1 MLDQKILKKRL
12 QRKFDQRI
20 TIKKRK
26 VEIKADREVVT
37 WENYYSCLSNPIE
50 LYGAELYNAINI
62 KFNSTAVFEVRYCK
76 LIEAMRF
83 KEKEFSL
90 EFNGMIF
97 NIYQIDYLKND
108 KFVATIKAKRVD

>member
-20 TIKKRK
+20 TIKKRN
-26 VEIKADREVVT
+26 VEIKAGREVVT
-37 WENYYSCLSNPIE
+37 WENYYSCLSNPT
-50 LYGAELYNAINI
+50 ELYNAINI

-90 EFNGMIF
+90 EFNGMMF
-97 NIYQIDYLKND
+97 NIYQVDYLKND